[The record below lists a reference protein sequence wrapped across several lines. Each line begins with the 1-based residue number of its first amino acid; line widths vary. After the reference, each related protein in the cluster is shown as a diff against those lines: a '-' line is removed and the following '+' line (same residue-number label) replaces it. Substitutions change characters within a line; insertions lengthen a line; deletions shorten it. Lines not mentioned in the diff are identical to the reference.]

1 MIMASNSPFSIAFTT
16 VFVMPS
22 ADISGFK
29 SYVATF
35 GEGGAGET
43 VALIGSTGYVEIA
56 INKGNASRT
65 LSATRGAEVILAVTP
80 A

>member
-1 MIMASNSPFSIAFTT
+1 
-16 VFVMPS
+16 
-22 ADISGFK
+22 
-29 SYVATF
+29 
-35 GEGGAGET
+35 
-43 VALIGSTGYVEIA
+43 VEIA